1 VCRPFK
7 LDLFGFHDT
16 NLGCPYELFPPTV
29 SFASVLNLRLL
40 RRLPLHVR
48 ESIGTATFERHDVIN
63 DVALPP
69 SRITRAPHE
78 SARAEELRL
87 ILPLLSRLATVDFLG
102 TGDLRERV
110 VFLGF
115 DDVLFVRIETRMV
128 ATARSSGPRLSMA
141 EQA

>member
-1 VCRPFK
+1 M
-7 LDLFGFHDT
+7 
-16 NLGCPYELFPPTV
+16 N
-29 SFASVLNLRLL
+29 
-40 RRLPLHVR
+40 
-48 ESIGTATFERHDVIN
+48 
-63 DVALPP
+63 
-69 SRITRAPHE
+69 